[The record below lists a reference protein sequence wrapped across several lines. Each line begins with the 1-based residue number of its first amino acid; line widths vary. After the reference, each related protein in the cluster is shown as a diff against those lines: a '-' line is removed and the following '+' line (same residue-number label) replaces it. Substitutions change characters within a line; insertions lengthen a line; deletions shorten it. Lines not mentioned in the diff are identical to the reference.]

1 MKNYIKE
8 YRIKKNLTQEQ
19 LAELI
24 GTSKV
29 QISRLET
36 GERRLNMDWIEKIA
50 KALGVQEGAL
60 ICDMHETGNNYNK
73 EILADIFVTV
83 DEFLLKNK
91 RALSSKDKIEL
102 VFALYN
108 RVADLTPDERHAK
121 IIDLADFR
129 TSYQKIG

>member
-1 MKNYIKE
+1 MKNFIKD
-8 YRIKKNLTQEQ
+8 YRIKKNLTQER

-36 GERRLNMDWIEKIA
+36 GERRLNMDWLEKIA
-50 KALGVQEGAL
+50 KALGVREGAL
-60 ICDMHETGNNYNK
+60 ISDMSESENGYNK
-73 EILADIFVTV
+73 DIIADIFVTV
-83 DEFLLKNK
+83 EEFLLKNK
-91 RALSSKDKIEL
+91 RILPSKDKIEL

-108 RVADLTPDERHAK
+108 RVADLTPEERRAK
-121 IIDLADFR
+121 IIDLTDFR